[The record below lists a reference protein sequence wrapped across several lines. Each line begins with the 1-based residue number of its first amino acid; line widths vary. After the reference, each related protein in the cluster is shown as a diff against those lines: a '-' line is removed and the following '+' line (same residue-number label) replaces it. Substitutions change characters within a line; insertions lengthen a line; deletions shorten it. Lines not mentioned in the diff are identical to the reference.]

1 MVSLEAMFNT
11 IVIYAY
17 ERRDFGNFD
26 VPGEYLHFEI
36 PKYKHVL
43 LKLKWYF
50 LDIMYRVNPEHEK
63 NTVIDKEQSS
73 YICLW
78 SEPYIYAL
86 NMPWYGMSC
95 FQVL

>member
-43 LKLKWYF
+43 LKLK
-50 LDIMYRVNPEHEK
+50 
-63 NTVIDKEQSS
+63 
-73 YICLW
+73 
-78 SEPYIYAL
+78 
-86 NMPWYGMSC
+86 
-95 FQVL
+95 